1 MDVVFEKHCGHR
13 IKILRIYKERPL
25 RIGVNQKEPEKTY
38 ETFKDNK
45 KNDTFYGV
53 VLIYLK

>member
-1 MDVVFEKHCGHR
+1 MDITFLNVMD
-13 IKILRIYKERPL
+13 KERPL
-25 RIGVNQKEPEKTY
+25 RVGVNQKEPEKTY